1 MAFLAFRTN
10 VRGSIKDGFWAPSHR
25 LSHSINIHLMPIMNK
40 APGKKMWG
48 NSKISCIPGPIGTWA
63 PKEEMDTGKVGYE
76 DE

>member
-1 MAFLAFRTN
+1 
-10 VRGSIKDGFWAPSHR
+10 
-25 LSHSINIHLMPIMNK
+25 MPIMNK